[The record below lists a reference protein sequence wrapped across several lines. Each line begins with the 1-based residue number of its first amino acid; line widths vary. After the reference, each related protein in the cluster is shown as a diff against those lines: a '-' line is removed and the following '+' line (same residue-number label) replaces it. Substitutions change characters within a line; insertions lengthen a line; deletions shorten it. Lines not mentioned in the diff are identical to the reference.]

1 VRQATRETLRSAAVV
16 IAAVVAVGCGG
27 TGSGNNETPTEVT
40 GTIEQLTVSGPTARF
55 SLRADGQT
63 YVIHM
68 VRDIDY
74 GFDPRHL
81 IRHRELGLPVR
92 CTLERRGDDLVAL
105 EILDVQPS

>member
-81 IRHRELGLPVR
+81 LAHRDTGQAVR
-92 CTLERRGDDLVAL
+92 CHIVRRGDKLVAL
-105 EILDVQPS
+105 DVLDG